1 MLIMLEQMM
10 LLHDC
15 KDAVAE
21 CRRRKIERLAE
32 RLKEANHEKDIT

>member
-15 KDAVAE
+15 KDAVADF
-21 CRRRKIERLAE
+21 RQRKIKRLAE
-32 RLKEANHEKDIT
+32 RLKEEKVEKDIT